1 MVQRIRALG
10 LLGKVNQKP
19 DAIIGSDDNW
29 LARVKQAVGG
39 PALGLPELPADFGE
53 PGPPAQPPSNLG
65 RLSEDL
71 VNFAVGAAER
81 LPAQLDWARAAP
93 APAAAAALV
102 DTAEKIA
109 APFGPDHFE
118 TECGIKVR
126 GARMVDAFATRADL
140 DRIAPG
146 GEVLRVNRVDGPAAS
161 AVVTFDGGYG
171 TIVPCIPGFIAG
183 LTMQGDELID
193 VAYEPSANTLR
204 WPQYQRSA
212 NEIRALRGVAASSAQ
227 HGRFRLAPE
236 GAQALARKMQYAK
249 GIDPTMAVYAAYAY
263 YDLQALERIEE
274 MSGFLRKD
282 LGFRFFDV
290 ELLARRL
297 VRDHIGA
304 AYPVVPFIPL
314 LTQGWPLLRA
324 HQIRLHP
331 VLEGIEDTM
340 RDSLWSLFDSTG
352 VAALRNALQTKE
364 VR

>member
-1 MVQRIRALG
+1 M
-10 LLGKVNQKP
+10 LGKVNQKP

-93 APAAAAALV
+93 APGAAALV

-183 LTMQGDELID
+183 LTIQGDELID
-193 VAYEPSANTLR
+193 VAYEPSRPAAPAAEPASTLR
-204 WPQYQRSA
+204 WKQDLRWQQYQRSA

-227 HGRFRLAPE
+227 RGRFRLAAE

-249 GIDPTMAVYAAYAY
+249 GIDPTMAVYAA
-263 YDLQALERIEE
+263 
-274 MSGFLRKD
+274 
-282 LGFRFFDV
+282 
-290 ELLARRL
+290 
-297 VRDHIGA
+297 
-304 AYPVVPFIPL
+304 
-314 LTQGWPLLRA
+314 
-324 HQIRLHP
+324 
-331 VLEGIEDTM
+331 
-340 RDSLWSLFDSTG
+340 
-352 VAALRNALQTKE
+352 
-364 VR
+364 